1 MTLDGSGSS
10 NPDSDPLT
18 FTWTGLFGT
27 VSGPN
32 PTVALP
38 LGTHT
43 ITLTVDDGHGGTATD
58 TVVVRVVDTT
68 PPVLTLPADISTD
81 ATSASGAVVT
91 YTASAKDLVDGAITP
106 NCTPASGSTFPIGT
120 ATVGCTATDK
130 AENTA
135 SSSFKVTVV
144 GTTPPPGT
152 STFSA
157 FSVNPLRINQR
168 LKTFFLLSSF
178 TLGPSSNGID
188 PTKEPVTL
196 TIAGFTTTIPVG
208 SFRKGSGPFGV
219 YVFAGKIDGVPIE
232 MLIAPLGNKRF
243 GFQAAA
249 YGVNP
254 SVANNSVTV
263 GLAIGNDSGTTSVK
277 PVIIK

>member
-1 MTLDGSGSS
+1 M
-10 NPDSDPLT
+10 
-18 FTWTGLFGT
+18 
-27 VSGPN
+27 
-32 PTVALP
+32 
-38 LGTHT
+38 
-43 ITLTVDDGHGGTATD
+43 DDGRGGTATD

-68 PPVLTLPADISTD
+68 PPVLNLPADISTD
-81 ATSASGAVVT
+81 ATDASGAVVT
-91 YTASAKDLVDGAITP
+91 FTASATDLVDGAVTP
-106 NCTPASGSTFPIGT
+106 NCTPASGTTFPTGT
-120 ATVGCTATDK
+120 TTVSCTATDK

-135 SSSFKVTVV
+135 SGSFKVTVV
-144 GTTPPPGT
+144 GTTPPST
-152 STFSA
+152 SAFSA

-178 TLGPSSNGID
+178 TLGSGNNGID
-188 PTKEPVTL
+188 PTKEPVAL
-196 TIAGFTTTIPVG
+196 TIAGFTATIPAG
-208 SFRKGSGPFGV
+208 SFRKGSGPFGM
-219 YVFAGKIDGVPIE
+219 YAFAGKIDGVSIE
-232 MLIAPLGNKRF
+232 MLITPLGNKRF